1 MTLQTFQNPS
11 NLCHIVPYGLPRRAT
26 TVAQNGT
33 RKHKPLKTNKKTN
46 VVQSKSPFRTT
57 KPLILLSETPLQLQL
72 RKCVFLIGPQGRNP
86 ISSRFPSVTSAP
98 LLPKSRA
105 GLGPPLSW
113 WSSLQP
119 SDRH

>member
-1 MTLQTFQNPS
+1 MFMLGNNYTFCGPEMAFSWTETDSSWTKSGPQ
-11 NLCHIVPYGLPRRAT
+11 
-26 TVAQNGT
+26 
-33 RKHKPLKTNKKTN
+33 KHKPLKPNKKPK
-46 VVQSKSPFRTT
+46 VVQSKPPFRTT
-57 KPLILLSETPLQLQL
+57 NPLILLSETPLQLQL